1 MRGDDDRPDLAPAQ
15 ARPVHH
21 ATATTA
27 THRRLG
33 RLPTHC
39 VLVETPEGRLL
50 WDTSCPRDWEER
62 WGPTG
67 LQDFFPYDKVTEEE
81 YLDSRLQQL
90 GVGLDEIDYVVLS
103 HLHFDHAGN
112 VKMFEGTNA
121 KLVCHQREKDFAF
134 NFDGL
139 FTGAHLKTDYEGLEF
154 ETVSGDTEILP
165 GVTLLET
172 PGHTIGCMSMQVE
185 LPDSGTMIFTSDA
198 VYMGDSYGP
207 PVHARRHRQQPRA
220 VVLVG
225 GEAAR
230 ASRSARTRRWSS
242 GTTPTRS
249 TSCAWRRRSPTRDAI
264 RWLREETIFTWGA
277 PPLKFGAGAADE
289 IGFDLA
295 GYGVRRVL
303 VVTDPGVNALGAPSR
318 IADALKRYDI
328 EAEIFDGVHVEPT
341 DDSMNKAVEYARAQ
355 GDWDGFVAVGGGSA
369 IDTAKAI
376 NLLTSLPRRADGL
389 HQQADRQRQDSPGPA
404 QAAGRRADDGGHRLG
419 VHRDVRA
426 RHPVDEGQDRA
437 SATGGCARPWPSIDP
452 LLTMSLPPE
461 VTASSG
467 MDIVCHAVE
476 SYTARWYAT
485 FDRKKPEERVTYC
498 GSNPVS
504 DLWCEKSMTL
514 HRASRSATPCTA
526 ARTTSRPAR
535 T

>member
-1 MRGDDDRPDLAPAQ
+1 M
-15 ARPVHH
+15 
-21 ATATTA
+21 ATATKLSVIPCGAMT
-27 THRRLG
+27 TDLTWLLLKPGRSITDRNHRDAPAPWVDC
-33 RLPTHC
+33 PTHC

-121 KLVCHQREKDFAF
+121 KLVCHEREKDFAF

-154 ETVSGDTEILP
+154 ETVSGDTEFLP
-165 GVTLLET
+165 GRHAAGD
-172 PGHTIGCMSMQVE
+172 PGPHHRLHV
-185 LPDSGTMIFTSDA
+185 DA
-198 VYMGDSYGP
+198 GRAARQRHHDLHVGRGLHGRQLGP
-207 PVHARRHRQQPRA
+207 AVHARRHRQQPGA

-230 ASRSARTRRWSS
+230 HPGAHERDDGLRA
-242 GTTPTRS
+242 
-249 TSCAWRRRSPTRDAI
+249 RRRPDPPAPR
-264 RWLREETIFTWGA
+264 GA
-277 PPLKFGAGAADE
+277 EGVLLVTDPLLARGDDLHLGRAAAE
-289 IGFDLA
+289 
-295 GYGVRRVL
+295 VRRGRRGRDRVRPGRATACARVL
-303 VVTDPGVNALGAPSR
+303 IVTDPGVSALGAPSP
-318 IADALKRYDI
+318 IADALTRYDI

-389 HQQADRQRQDSPGPA
+389 HQQADRQREDPPGAA
-404 QAAGRRADDGGHRLG
+404 QAAGRGADDGGHRLG

-426 RHPVDEGQDRA
+426 RHPVDEGQDRHQPLA
-437 SATGGCARPWPSIDP
+437 AAPDP
-452 LLTMSLPPE
+452 
-461 VTASSG
+461 G
-467 MDIVCHAVE
+467 
-476 SYTARWYAT
+476 R
-485 FDRKKPEERVTYC
+485 
-498 GSNPVS
+498 
-504 DLWCEKSMTL
+504 
-514 HRASRSATPCTA
+514 RSTRC
-526 ARTTSRPAR
+526 
-535 T
+535 